1 MIRMTLAATAV
12 TVLTAASPAAAAT
25 SRPAGTELV
34 LSYQS
39 EAGFAAA
46 VLLSCRPDGGGHPK
60 GRKACAALRKVG
72 GKPAR
77 LRAAPDAICTLEYAP
92 ITAEITGTWKGRK
105 VDWSKT
111 FGNRC
116 DLTRTTGVI
125 FAF

>member
-1 MIRMTLAATAV
+1 MIRMMLAATAV
-12 TVLTAASPAAAAT
+12 AVLTTTSPAAAA
-25 SRPAGTELV
+25 SPRTELT

-46 VLLSCRPDGGGHPK
+46 VRLSCRPVGGGHPK
-60 GRKACAALRKVG
+60 GKKACAALRKVG

-77 LRAAPDAICTLEYAP
+77 LRAAPDAMCTLEYAP

-116 DLTRTTGVI
+116 DLTRTTGVL